1 MMKHP
6 MYMIGLTVA
15 AYIGWRMM
23 PSLVEKWEEA
33 LLHPTDY
40 DQRRT
45 DYLNPDNWYIDP
57 EEF

>member
-1 MMKHP
+1 MKHP

-15 AYIGWRMM
+15 AYIGWRMI
-23 PSLVEKWEEA
+23 SDTAEQFDDA
-33 LLHPTDY
+33 LLNPTDCT
-40 DQRRT
+40 RRRA